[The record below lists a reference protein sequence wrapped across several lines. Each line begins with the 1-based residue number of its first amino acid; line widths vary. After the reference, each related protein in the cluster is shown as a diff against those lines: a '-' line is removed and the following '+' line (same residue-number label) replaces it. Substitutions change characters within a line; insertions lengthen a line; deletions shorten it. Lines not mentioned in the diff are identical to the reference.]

1 MLPFKDDK
9 PKDAKN
15 PPFEAASVLIVKATG
30 RIETSL
36 VPLWES
42 NREEIITLNKI
53 DNTNDI
59 NTLVCIALT
68 KRQTQIY
75 SSFFLS

>member
-1 MLPFKDDK
+1 MVD
-9 PKDAKN
+9 
-15 PPFEAASVLIVKATG
+15 SVLIVKATG

-42 NREEIITLNKI
+42 NREEIITLNKFC
-53 DNTNDI
+53 NTNEI

-68 KRQTQIY
+68 KR
-75 SSFFLS
+75 